1 MRGRQYKMS
10 AKKKPLHVVIR
21 DSQVALE
28 TSVKR
33 LLELVEE
40 WLGNVAAVSVNAR

>member
-1 MRGRQYKMS
+1 MS
-10 AKKKPLHVVIR
+10 AKEKPLHMVIR